1 MPVGWTKDETII
13 VIAKLLQCPDPLS
26 PGKPVIREISQIL
39 QNLPVIPE
47 YLHVKGFRTEEG
59 VGRQVRKLK
68 ASINGNCRDVD
79 VGQGVYN
86 MFCHAK
92 NAPVEV
98 IEAAD
103 AILRCAEVAAKL
115 PFGGIE
121 EIYDFPEGAILFH
134 THRYFERRDG
144 KSSQAPQCCQL
155 CGVSADLSYS
165 ANIPLIEP
173 HLMVPPTKMQPTA
186 VYKASD
192 FIYVCPN
199 CHRALHLLRPW
210 RSNVQECETILYE

>member
-1 MPVGWTKDETII
+1 MPVEWAKDETII
-13 VIAKLLQCPDPLS
+13 VIAKLLKCPDPLS
-26 PGKPVIREISQIL
+26 LGKSDIREISQIL

-59 VGRQVRKLK
+59 ISRQIRKLK
-68 ASINGNCRDVD
+68 TSINGSYRDVD

-86 MFCHAK
+86 MFRHAK
-92 NAPVEV
+92 NDPIKV
-98 IEAAD
+98 IEVAD

-121 EIYDFPEGAILFH
+121 ELYDFPEGAILFH

-155 CGVSADLSYS
+155 CGVSANLSYS

-173 HLMVPPTKMQPTA
+173 HLMVPPTKMQPTGKRFYLCLPKLPPCVA
-186 VYKASD
+186 FAAPMAQQ
-192 FIYVCPN
+192 C
-199 CHRALHLLRPW
+199 
-210 RSNVQECETILYE
+210 TGM